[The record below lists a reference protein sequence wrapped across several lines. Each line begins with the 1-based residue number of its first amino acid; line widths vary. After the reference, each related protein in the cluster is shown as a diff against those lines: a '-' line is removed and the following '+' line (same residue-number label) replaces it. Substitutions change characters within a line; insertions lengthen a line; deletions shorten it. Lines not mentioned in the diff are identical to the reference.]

1 MAQQRLRTIRP
12 ELHVYLV
19 SSAGARCAAYNQ
31 GMNTLRS
38 SSTSSLNASTKSS
51 TAKPTA
57 ASTSGR
63 LEIAQ
68 KLLLTPFGL
77 TEADLS
83 RALAEITSKGADD
96 ADLYFQYTRS
106 EGWSL
111 EEGIVKTGS
120 FSIDQGV
127 GVRAVSGEKTAFAYS
142 DDISAA
148 SLMDA
153 ARTVR
158 SISGAGK
165 SARIKAP
172 SRKIANSRSLYEG
185 GDPIATLGSTAK
197 VKLLEKVEKL
207 AKAKDPRI
215 VQVMAGLASEY
226 DVVMVARADGT
237 LAADVRPLVR
247 LSVTVIAEQ
256 KGRRETGSAG
266 GGGRFGLAYF
276 DDAQIGEYVDEAVKA
291 ALTNLEA
298 RPAPAGEMTVVLGS
312 GWPGI
317 LLHEAIGH
325 GLEGDFNRKGSSA
338 FAGKIGQRVAAKGV
352 TVLDDG
358 TIADRRG
365 SLNVDDEGNASQRN
379 VLIEDGILKGYIQD
393 SLNARL
399 MNVKPTGNG
408 RRESYAH
415 TPMPRMTNTYMLG
428 GDKDPQEIVAS
439 IKKGLYATN
448 FAGGQVDITS
458 GKFVFSA
465 SQAYWVENGKILYPV
480 KGATIV
486 GSGPE
491 CLKKVSMI
499 ANDMALDSGVGT
511 CGKEGQSVPVGVG
524 QPTLRI
530 DGLTVGGTA

>member
-1 MAQQRLRTIRP
+1 MTGMISREPTLERLAT
-12 ELHVYLV
+12 
-19 SSAGARCAAYNQ
+19 ARA
-31 GMNTLRS
+31 
-38 SSTSSLNASTKSS
+38 
-51 TAKPTA
+51 
-57 ASTSGR
+57 
-63 LEIAQ
+63 
-68 KLLLTPFGL
+68 LLLTPFGL
-77 TEADLS
+77 DESHLA
-83 RALAEITSKGADD
+83 RALAEIKMQRVDE

-142 DDISAA
+142 DDISEAA
-148 SLMDA
+148 LLDA

-158 SISGAGK
+158 TISSTSQTRRAK
-165 SARIKAP
+165 VTKP
-172 SRKIANSRSLYEG
+172 KIAGSRSLYPDQ
-185 GDPIATLGSTAK
+185 DPISTMDSATKVALLG
-197 VKLLEKVEKL
+197 KVERL
-207 AKAKDPRI
+207 ARAKDPR
-215 VQVMAGLASEY
+215 VAQVMAGLAMEY
-226 DVVMVARADGT
+226 DVVLVARADGT
-237 LAADVRPLVR
+237 LAADVRPLVC

-256 KGRRETGSAG
+256 KGRREIGSSG

-276 DDAQIGEYVDEAVKA
+276 DDAQITEYVDQAVHA

-338 FAGKIGQRVAAKGV
+338 FSGRIGQRVAAKGV

-365 SLNVDDEGNASQRN
+365 SLNVDDEGNTSARN

-393 SLNARL
+393 AMNARL
-399 MNVKPTGNG
+399 MGVAPTGNG

-415 TPMPRMTNTYMLG
+415 VPMPRMTNTYMLG
-428 GDKDPQEIVAS
+428 GDKDPQEIVKS

-448 FAGGQVDITS
+448 FGGGQVDITS

-465 SQAYWVENGKILYPV
+465 SEAYWVENGKILYPV
-480 KGATIV
+480 KGATLV

-491 CLKKVSMI
+491 CLKRVSMI
-499 ANDMALDSGVGT
+499 GNDMRLDSGVGT
-511 CGKEGQSVPVGVG
+511 CGKDGQSVPVGVG

>member
-1 MAQQRLRTIRP
+1 MQNMISREPTIERL
-12 ELHVYLV
+12 
-19 SSAGARCAAYNQ
+19 A
-31 GMNTLRS
+31 
-38 SSTSSLNASTKSS
+38 
-51 TAKPTA
+51 TAK
-57 ASTSGR
+57 S
-63 LEIAQ
+63 
-68 KLLLTPFGL
+68 LLLSPFGL
-77 TEADLS
+77 DETHLA
-83 RALAEITSKGADD
+83 RALNEIKAHKVDE

-142 DDISAA
+142 DDISEA
-148 SLMDA
+148 SLLDA

-158 SISGAGK
+158 TISSAAK
-165 SARIKAP
+165 SARVKTVTQKVAGA
-172 SRKIANSRSLYEG
+172 RKLYPAM
-185 GDPIATLGSTAK
+185 DPIATLDSQAK
-197 VKLLEKVEKL
+197 VDLLGRVEKL
-207 AKAKDPRI
+207 ARAKDPR
-215 VQVMAGLASEY
+215 VSQVMAGLAAEY
-226 DVVMVARADGT
+226 DVVLVARADGT
-237 LAADVRPLVR
+237 IAADVRPLVR

-256 KGRRETGSAG
+256 KGRREVGSGG

-276 DDAQIGEYVDEAVKA
+276 TDAQIEEYVDHAVHA
-291 ALTNLEA
+291 ALTNLDA

-338 FAGKIGQRVAAKGV
+338 FSGRIGQRVAAKGV

-393 SLNARL
+393 SMNARL
-399 MNVKPTGNG
+399 MGVAPTGNG

-415 TPMPRMTNTYMLG
+415 VPMPRMTNTYMLA
-428 GDKDPQEIVAS
+428 GDKAPEEIVAS

-448 FAGGQVDITS
+448 FGGGQVDITS

-465 SQAYWVENGKILYPV
+465 SEAYWVENGKILYPV
-480 KGATIV
+480 KGATLV

-491 CLKKVSMI
+491 CLKHVSMI
-499 ANDMALDSGVGT
+499 GNDMKLDSGVGT

>member
-1 MAQQRLRTIRP
+1 MISREPTIERLATAQ
-12 ELHVYLV
+12 
-19 SSAGARCAAYNQ
+19 G
-31 GMNTLRS
+31 
-38 SSTSSLNASTKSS
+38 
-51 TAKPTA
+51 
-57 ASTSGR
+57 
-63 LEIAQ
+63 
-68 KLLLTPFGL
+68 LLLAPFGL
-77 TEADLS
+77 DESHLA
-83 RALAEITSKGADD
+83 RALAEIRAHKVDD

-142 DDISAA
+142 DDISEA
-148 SLMDA
+148 SLLDA

-158 SISGAGK
+158 AIASANQSGRSRVSPKKVAG
-165 SARIKAP
+165 
-172 SRKIANSRSLYEG
+172 SRSLYPAL
-185 GDPIATLGSTAK
+185 DPIATLDSTAK
-197 VKLLEKVEKL
+197 VELLGQVEQ
-207 AKAKDPRI
+207 AARAKDPRI
-215 VQVMAGLASEY
+215 VQVMAGLASEW

-256 KGRRETGSAG
+256 NGRREVGSAG

-276 DDAQIGEYVDEAVKA
+276 DSHRIQSYVDDAVRS
-291 ALTNLEA
+291 ALTNLES
-298 RPAPAGEMTVVLGS
+298 RPAPAGEMTVVLGP

-317 LLHEAIGH
+317 LLHEAVGH

-338 FAGKIGQRVAAKGV
+338 FSGRIGQRVAAKGV

-365 SLNVDDEGNASQRN
+365 SLNVDDEGNPSQRN
-379 VLIEDGILKGYIQD
+379 VLIEDGILRGYIQD
-393 SLNARL
+393 ALNARL
-399 MNVKPTGNG
+399 MGVKPTGNG

-415 TPMPRMTNTYMLG
+415 VPMPRMTNTYMLG
-428 GDKDPQEIVAS
+428 GDKSPEEIVAS

-448 FAGGQVDITS
+448 FGGGQVDITS

-465 SQAYWVENGKILYPV
+465 SEAYWVENGKIQYPV

-486 GSGPE
+486 GNGPDA
-491 CLKKVSMI
+491 LTRVSMI
-499 ANDMALDSGVGT
+499 GDDMKLDTGVGT